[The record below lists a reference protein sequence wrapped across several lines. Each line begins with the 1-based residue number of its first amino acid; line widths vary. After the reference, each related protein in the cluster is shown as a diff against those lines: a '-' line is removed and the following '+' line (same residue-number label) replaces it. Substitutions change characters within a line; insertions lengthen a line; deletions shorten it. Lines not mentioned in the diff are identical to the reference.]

1 MIETRF
7 GTIRLEREYS
17 KRRNRPVA
25 ATAHF
30 FQGMEATKVADLF
43 REDESTALIKGRA
56 VSGKARCWSEDKF
69 CWREGNK
76 TAIAKALFATTLTKD
91 QRREIWGEIATQMN
105 LAGKKNRK

>member
-7 GTIRLEREYS
+7 GTIRLERTYS

-30 FQGMEATKVADLF
+30 FQGMEAKKVAELF
-43 REDESTALIKGRA
+43 REDENAALIKGRA
-56 VSGKARCWSEDKF
+56 ISATARCFSGDKF

-76 TAIAKALFATTLTKD
+76 TAIAKALAATTLTKD
-91 QRREIWGEIATQMN
+91 QRREMWGEIATQMS
-105 LAGKKNRK
+105 LTSKKNRK